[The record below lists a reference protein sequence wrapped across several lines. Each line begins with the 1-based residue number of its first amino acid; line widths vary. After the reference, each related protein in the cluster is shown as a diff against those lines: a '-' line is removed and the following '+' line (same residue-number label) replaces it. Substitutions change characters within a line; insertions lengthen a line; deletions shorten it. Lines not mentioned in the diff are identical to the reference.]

1 MGTSRTKQQAAA
13 RLQGG
18 AAGGGD
24 SAVLDGLPAVA
35 IHAPPPDSAAPQTEG
50 RTRAGTHR
58 RSEQ

>member
-18 AAGGGD
+18 AGGD